1 MADNAVEKR
10 EESPDRQH
18 QEKRES
24 SPGDS
29 FTSPIPP
36 TKPSEPSG
44 IWKYFAKLGNLPEWE
59 FGKKKLAGKALN
71 YSIGICAS
79 CGFLMFGYDQGVMS
93 ALLTLDDLLVLQH
106 DRGSYSCTA
115 NLLKS
120 AQPPTDDT
128 VRYLERRLLLR
139 RGKNPTQS

>member
-1 MADNAVEKR
+1 MADNSVEKH
-10 EESPDRQH
+10 EKSLDLQH

-24 SPGDS
+24 YPGDS
-29 FTSPIPP
+29 STSAIPP

-44 IWKYFAKLGNLPEWE
+44 IWGHFAKLGNLPEWK

-93 ALLTLDDLLVLQH
+93 ALLTLDDL
-106 DRGSYSCTA
+106 
-115 NLLKS
+115 
-120 AQPPTDDT
+120 
-128 VRYLERRLLLR
+128 
-139 RGKNPTQS
+139 

>member
-44 IWKYFAKLGNLPEWE
+44 MWEYFAKLGNLPEWE

-93 ALLTLDDLLVLQH
+93 ALLTLNDL
-106 DRGSYSCTA
+106 
-115 NLLKS
+115 
-120 AQPPTDDT
+120 
-128 VRYLERRLLLR
+128 
-139 RGKNPTQS
+139 

>member
-1 MADNAVEKR
+1 MADNSVEKH
-10 EESPDRQH
+10 EKSLDLHH

-24 SPGDS
+24 SPADS
-29 FTSPIPP
+29 STSAIPP

-44 IWKYFAKLGNLPEWE
+44 IWGHFAKLGNLPEWK

-93 ALLTLDDLLVLQH
+93 ALLTLDDL
-106 DRGSYSCTA
+106 
-115 NLLKS
+115 
-120 AQPPTDDT
+120 
-128 VRYLERRLLLR
+128 
-139 RGKNPTQS
+139 